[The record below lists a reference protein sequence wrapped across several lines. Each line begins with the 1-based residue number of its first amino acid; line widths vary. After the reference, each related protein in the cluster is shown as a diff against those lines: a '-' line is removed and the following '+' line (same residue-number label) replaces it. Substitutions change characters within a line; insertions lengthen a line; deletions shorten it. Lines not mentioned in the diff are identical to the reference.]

1 MWLKKINDREG
12 AAKSL
17 SLNSKFE
24 NGVDT
29 VTEFFLISLN

>member
-1 MWLKKINDREG
+1 MWLKKINDREV

-24 NGVDT
+24 NGVDA